1 MRTKHKY
8 TQTHTQ
14 QPLFPLKAWLHQDD
28 SRPLS
33 LLDKDSVS
41 WDDVT
46 TAFLVGVNLCLVEQ
60 QQKNLCV
67 ALNPHAF
74 GRMKASSALFC
85 CSMWLSSLS
94 FLPLPFLSFEIPAF
108 FSPSPCWAHF
118 ILLFSFFIPAL
129 PVSSLWEFL
138 PFCFLLLFFRFLAN
152 SFFPSHSPSRVRYFR
167 FLYLNPAVSCTFSLR
182 FVFFSL

>member
-46 TAFLVGVNLCLVEQ
+46 TAFLMGVNLCLVEQ

-85 CSMWLSSLS
+85 FSMWLSSLS
-94 FLPLPFLSFEIPAF
+94 FLPLPFLSFKIPAF
-108 FSPSPCWAHF
+108 FLH
-118 ILLFSFFIPAL
+118 L
-129 PVSSLWEFL
+129 PVEHTLFCSFPFSSRLFL
-138 PFCFLLLFFRFLAN
+138 SPLSENFHLSVFCCFFHFLAN
-152 SFFPSHSPSRVRYFR
+152 SFFPLSLSF
-167 FLYLNPAVSCTFSLR
+167 SCPL
-182 FVFFSL
+182 L